1 MKAAEYLS
9 KILNV
14 DESVLINLEAE
25 MLKRTGQSGILTKVA
40 EENEALINK
49 TLNLLNSNERSANHV
64 RMVLREAAF
73 LHEKFFLEF
82 LEIIEGKTRFE
93 KAIKIARKIA
103 KVPQGIFLKKE
114 KAEEFLLQNEAPN
127 LLKYLNCRTMEEVLA
142 RYDVFEIWSALRF
155 VESNEW
161 MHQTFEKIYSNLS
174 LNDFEKRDIQIKV
187 LGEEWADL
195 AQKFV
200 AKKHHNVSH
209 LKEFG
214 VIFLNP
220 ITENIPGKFLR
231 DFALL
236 LHYFHE
242 INFYSNMFLR
252 YMNDPQF
259 TEKFKSLLRGD
270 VKEYKDLNSL
280 DKDKFHWIIVQRYL
294 WKEDPKDPRL
304 FLPRVNP
311 ESLHWA
317 RGERDLGLISGVGKK
332 LDLNLWYNLDWVGGI
347 FQDGEDEVISFDLED
362 NVMSAVAFAENKND
376 YFNYHQREAMWTK
389 IFSEYVGG
397 EENLEKLLIENFFNG
412 VISF

>member
-1 MKAAEYLS
+1 MK
-9 KILNV
+9 
-14 DESVLINLEAE
+14 
-25 MLKRTGQSGILTKVA
+25 
-40 EENEALINK
+40 
-49 TLNLLNSNERSANHV
+49 
-64 RMVLREAAF
+64 
-73 LHEKFFLEF
+73 
-82 LEIIEGKTRFE
+82 
-93 KAIKIARKIA
+93 
-103 KVPQGIFLKKE
+103 
-114 KAEEFLLQNEAPN
+114 
-127 LLKYLNCRTMEEVLA
+127 EVLA